1 VVINVIGDLHKRRRE
16 ALWWLRIEYEVPFKS
31 SASSSA

>member
-1 VVINVIGDLHKRRRE
+1 VVINVIGDLHKCRGE
-16 ALWWLRIEYEVPFKS
+16 ALWWLQIKYEVPFKS